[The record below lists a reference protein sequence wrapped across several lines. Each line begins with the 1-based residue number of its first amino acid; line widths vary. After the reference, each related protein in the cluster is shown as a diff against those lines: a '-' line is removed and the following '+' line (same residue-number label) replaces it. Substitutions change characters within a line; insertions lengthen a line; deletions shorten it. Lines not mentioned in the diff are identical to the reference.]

1 MQAYIECRIITS
13 QILKEMEMEETI
25 FYSYL
30 FDL

>member
-13 QILKEMEMEETI
+13 QILEEMEMEETI